1 MFFEKSFYL
10 TEKTGNNALSYNN
23 RKNKKLYVPSLIK
36 GDISDAIIWD
46 KIVFEDFSFENEHK
60 LKSSIWLKNY
70 VEARFNNTPMYIFDN
85 HNIALFFWY
94 KHFFEWKIWK
104 NNLLIHIDEHS
115 DMRHCQGKTN
125 FSTLEESFES
135 AVKICNVWNYIQ
147 PSIEDWLISE
157 VLQIR
162 SEENL
167 KNYAKNLEKMNKN
180 SDIILNLDLD
190 FFSPHLDYID
200 YNLKKKIILD
210 ASYKAKIITVS
221 TSPFFIDQDLALKVL
236 RDIFS

>member
-1 MFFEKSFYL
+1 
-10 TEKTGNNALSYNN
+10 
-23 RKNKKLYVPSLIK
+23 
-36 GDISDAIIWD
+36 
-46 KIVFEDFSFENEHK
+46 
-60 LKSSIWLKNY
+60 
-70 VEARFNNTPMYIFDN
+70 
-85 HNIALFFWY
+85 
-94 KHFFEWKIWK
+94 
-104 NNLLIHIDEHS
+104 
-115 DMRHCQGKTN
+115 
-125 FSTLEESFES
+125 
-135 AVKICNVWNYIQ
+135 
-147 PSIEDWLISE
+147 
-157 VLQIR
+157 LQIR